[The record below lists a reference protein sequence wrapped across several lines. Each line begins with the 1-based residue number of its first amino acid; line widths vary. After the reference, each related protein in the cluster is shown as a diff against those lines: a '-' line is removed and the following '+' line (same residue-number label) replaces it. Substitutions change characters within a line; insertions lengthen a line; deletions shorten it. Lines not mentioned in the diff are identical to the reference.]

1 MKDFLSQAAKLLK
14 ERKQYRRRVAVFLC
28 LAVIVGY
35 GTVAALKL
43 YGQAMTHTAEVL
55 DCEYKVHEHT
65 DECYER
71 DEEGNLGTEPVCGY
85 ADYVIHVH
93 NDSCCN
99 KNGSLVCSL
108 EEHKPHEHTGECYM
122 TERILVCGNE
132 SEDDAAGEGS
142 SEGLQA
148 ALGSSEAAAGE
159 APGEVTGSAEAS
171 GNAENTGETAESA
184 AETEDGEESRQ
195 EDTVCGEETHKH
207 DENCYE
213 NVLSCGYT
221 EEHVHIADCVSH
233 ELVCEEPE
241 HMHVEE
247 CYDAEGNLVCGME
260 EHSHEIG
267 CYDEESNTLCNTED
281 HIHDESCL
289 NAEGKITCGPEGH
302 EHITGCYRNYYN
314 CDKEAHTH
322 GDSCY
327 IQTQVCEI
335 EEHEHIDECYTL
347 TEEGTAGA
355 GAEENTES
363 RERETE
369 EGDDP
374 EGTEEP
380 SVDGNGDHIHT
391 DACYQEV
398 KILICGEEELH
409 IHEDSCYTEECFD
422 EKGNLI
428 EGSRPSC
435 GLLKL
440 EEHIHK
446 EDCLRTVELTP
457 EEVAAL
463 NNGAKLHIHEDSCYD
478 EEGKLVCGH
487 DATHIHEPECYDD
500 AGKLICGFG
509 EDEKKVY
516 LCGKEEHTHGEEC
529 FGAEENLTCKKEE
542 HTHDESCLEKK
553 VYLCGK
559 EEHTHS
565 EECFDAEEN
574 LTCRKEEH
582 THDETCLE
590 EKAREEIEKVNQLI
604 AGLPS
609 QEEIAQKI
617 AEYEETGE
625 DGEEAFDEYMAALL
639 VQIQEAYDAYLV
651 LDEALREHVEGAEC
665 LSALWELM
673 ETVWLGD
680 VPDTVPEYAAFLPVG
695 DQGGGMVLELLY
707 GDEKTHA
714 EEPYG
719 KENYTN
725 YEMQGLFKLYTT
737 GIQGNTTIDQVTM
750 SLYFPKAYM
759 DKEQIR
765 IKEFPES
772 IGKHEI
778 SAVTE
783 ESRDGEEYYKI
794 SITFTDYV
802 PTGALKLPFVMKF
815 KVAEVPADYQ
825 LKIFGTIE
833 SGEGE
838 EKKTDTTAENI
849 YRPKYNKPVITKY
862 VNTNKYESMKEDYT
876 RVAARV
882 GEDGILTNDQ
892 YVSFWY
898 KLGDAHW
905 TLRAYNKITL
915 TDRLPQYVDYDGNTR
930 YAVFDSEANPGWTLN
945 EDGISVSRVFEVEE
959 GLEPEKYDN
968 TLMLQIE
975 AAELKLQFPGCKIDE
990 PDKDNFLTKNL
1001 TNHVGA
1007 VCEPVRPSK
1016 GENEDACEDDLI
1028 FTLTTQPGAEGSFTK
1043 GNSADT
1049 VMDTPDTR
1057 SGGYMW
1063 TLAFENKGASPLVNI
1078 VLGDEEIDQRLKFQ
1092 CVMFRDTLL
1101 KELDHVEAFTY
1112 DGGTDIYNLKD
1123 SEQYGDYFKNTGH
1136 NGSLGGIVWKLEL
1149 VSGREYKGFKVH
1161 FREGCE
1167 LKSGEGIT
1175 VWPFSTFRKPEEKHF
1190 IRDEGRDSENIYKN
1204 RAYVAYQEKGSEDG
1218 TTHFLFS
1225 ENKFKLIDTF
1235 EKVWIEKEMYYG
1247 DNLDYPSIKK
1257 DENGNPVLDKD
1268 GNPVMDYS
1276 KSYTFCMFYVKGALD
1291 AGKEYDDLRVVDLL
1305 PEALELYEYPISY
1318 GAGSEYVKE
1327 TEVIENYHNSGRT
1340 AVIFWLNVEAV
1351 RKTLDAS
1358 DGESGQ
1364 VYFSPKVRVKAD
1376 ASPGSYVNDVYLMSD
1391 DFEAPPTGHGQ
1402 MKDIY
1407 DLEGKGTDNM
1417 VRWDQAGGSIK
1428 APAGIY
1434 AEKYIAKKDSM
1445 DWKKT
1450 VLRFKVGEE
1459 FQYKLSIIN
1468 TTDTPHSNLTVYDV
1482 LPRIGDRSINNQAG
1496 RGSEFTV
1503 ELTDRITLPH
1513 GYQVYYTNSE
1523 EVYRQDMASLLGA
1536 GIWTRDVA
1544 DWNQITAFK
1553 IVADEGILF
1562 YEDSIDFVI
1571 PVKVTDSLSEE
1582 SYGILDRKEAA
1593 DRDTGTAVYLEATNS
1608 FGYSTK
1614 AFPGANVE
1622 SNYVRAQISLAGFVV
1637 RKTDDNGKLLPGA
1650 EFKLEKLE
1658 EQEQTAGGADTESG
1672 TAQNEDGNT
1681 HTPGNANQDQEWK
1694 VIATVTSGGEG
1705 KVSFKN
1711 LTEGTYRLTETKA
1724 PDGYKLLKDPV
1735 TVTITLNE
1743 TTMEYTVTAM
1753 GLAGSGTGKDPFVIV
1768 NEAFYEL
1775 PETGG
1780 AGSKLYTMAGAA
1792 CLMLGAGFLYKKKF
1806 RERRV

>member
-1 MKDFLSQAAKLLK
+1 MRVDILSQAGKLLK
-14 ERKQYRRRVAVFLC
+14 EQRQYRRRAVVFLC
-28 LAVIVGY
+28 LAVIVAF
-35 GTVAALKL
+35 GTVTALKL
-43 YGQAMTHTAEVL
+43 YGQAMTHKMEVL
-55 DCEYKVHEHT
+55 DCGYEVHEHT
-65 DECYER
+65 EKCYER
-71 DEEGNLGTEPVCGY
+71 DGEGNLGTEPVCGY
-85 ADYVIHVH
+85 ADYVVHVH
-93 NDSCCN
+93 NDKCYDGKGN
-99 KNGSLVCSL
+99 LVCAL
-108 EEHKPHEHTGECYM
+108 EEHQEHKHTEECYV
-122 TERILVCGNE
+122 TEMVLVCGE
-132 SEDDAAGEGS
+132 EAEDAENTDG
-142 SEGLQA
+142 
-148 ALGSSEAAAGE
+148 AAAGNE
-159 APGEVTGSAEAS
+159 ENAGETEMAGTTGGTENADSSA
-171 GNAENTGETAESA
+171 AENTGNADGTAKEAENTDSIPAGSAGAA
-184 AETEDGEESRQ
+184 AEEPGAEAETRNQTQEPNCEIEAHRHTEVCYEKVPVCGYGEE
-195 EDTVCGEETHKH
+195 HIH
-207 DENCYE
+207 D
-213 NVLSCGYT
+213 
-221 EEHVHIADCVSH
+221 ADCIIQ
-233 ELVCEEPE
+233 EIACGLEE
-241 HMHVEE
+241 HMHGDGCCDADGNVICEKAEHAHMEE
-247 CYDAEGNLVCGME
+247 CYTVAYVCEKE
-260 EHSHEIG
+260 EHIHLDA
-267 CYDEESNTLCNTED
+267 CYTETL
-281 HIHDESCL
+281 
-289 NAEGKITCGPEGH
+289 TC
-302 EHITGCYRNYYN
+302 T
-314 CDKEAHTH
+314 A
-322 GDSCY
+322 
-327 IQTQVCEI
+327 
-335 EEHEHIDECYTL
+335 EEHEH
-347 TEEGTAGA
+347 
-355 GAEENTES
+355 
-363 RERETE
+363 
-369 EGDDP
+369 
-374 EGTEEP
+374 
-380 SVDGNGDHIHT
+380 T
-391 DACYQEV
+391 DACSGQGGAGTASSAETQSSGVTEV
-398 KILICGEEELH
+398 SEVSEPTADSETPEGAGSAAPKETAEPEAAEGSASGTDTARGHVHTEACYEEVTRLVCGELELH
-409 IHEDSCYTEECFD
+409 THDDSCYGEDCFD
-422 EKGNLI
+422 EEGNLI
-428 EGSRPSC
+428 EGSVVSC
-435 GLLKL
+435 GLLQL
-440 EEHIHK
+440 EEHTH
-446 EDCLRTVELTP
+446 EGDCFKVVELTP

-463 NNGAKLHIHEDSCYD
+463 NSGAKLHIHEDSCYD
-478 EEGKLVCGH
+478 MEGRLICGH
-487 DATHIHEPECYDD
+487 ESTHIHTLECYDD
-500 AGKLICGFG
+500 AGNLICGYG
-509 EDEKKVY
+509 EETKSEFN
-516 LCGKEEHTHGEEC
+516 CGKEEH
-529 FGAEENLTCKKEE
+529 
-542 HTHDESCLEKK
+542 S
-553 VYLCGK
+553 
-559 EEHTHS
+559 HS
-565 EECFDAEEN
+565 EECLNEEGAQ
-574 LTCRKEEH
+574 TCGMEEH

-590 EKAREEIEKVNQLI
+590 ENVYRCGMEKHVHEPECYDAEGNLACETEEHTHSPECLLTEEEREEIEKVNQLI

-609 QEEIAQKI
+609 GEEIAQKI

-838 EKKTDTTAENI
+838 EKKADTTAENI

-882 GEDGILTNDQ
+882 GEDGILKNDQ

-915 TDRLPQYVDYDGNTR
+915 TDRLPQYVDYGGNTR

-1101 KELDHVEAFTY
+1101 KELDYVEAFTY

-1149 VSGREYKGFKVH
+1149 DSGREYKGFKVH

-1247 DNLDYPSIKK
+1247 DNGLS
-1257 DENGNPVLDKD
+1257 
-1268 GNPVMDYS
+1268 
-1276 KSYTFCMFYVKGALD
+1276 
-1291 AGKEYDDLRVVDLL
+1291 
-1305 PEALELYEYPISY
+1305 
-1318 GAGSEYVKE
+1318 
-1327 TEVIENYHNSGRT
+1327 
-1340 AVIFWLNVEAV
+1340 
-1351 RKTLDAS
+1351 
-1358 DGESGQ
+1358 
-1364 VYFSPKVRVKAD
+1364 
-1376 ASPGSYVNDVYLMSD
+1376 
-1391 DFEAPPTGHGQ
+1391 
-1402 MKDIY
+1402 
-1407 DLEGKGTDNM
+1407 
-1417 VRWDQAGGSIK
+1417 
-1428 APAGIY
+1428 
-1434 AEKYIAKKDSM
+1434 
-1445 DWKKT
+1445 
-1450 VLRFKVGEE
+1450 
-1459 FQYKLSIIN
+1459 QYKK
-1468 TTDTPHSNLTVYDV
+1468 
-1482 LPRIGDRSINNQAG
+1482 G
-1496 RGSEFTV
+1496 
-1503 ELTDRITLPH
+1503 
-1513 GYQVYYTNSE
+1513 
-1523 EVYRQDMASLLGA
+1523 
-1536 GIWTRDVA
+1536 
-1544 DWNQITAFK
+1544 
-1553 IVADEGILF
+1553 
-1562 YEDSIDFVI
+1562 
-1571 PVKVTDSLSEE
+1571 
-1582 SYGILDRKEAA
+1582 
-1593 DRDTGTAVYLEATNS
+1593 
-1608 FGYSTK
+1608 
-1614 AFPGANVE
+1614 
-1622 SNYVRAQISLAGFVV
+1622 
-1637 RKTDDNGKLLPGA
+1637 
-1650 EFKLEKLE
+1650 
-1658 EQEQTAGGADTESG
+1658 
-1672 TAQNEDGNT
+1672 
-1681 HTPGNANQDQEWK
+1681 
-1694 VIATVTSGGEG
+1694 
-1705 KVSFKN
+1705 
-1711 LTEGTYRLTETKA
+1711 
-1724 PDGYKLLKDPV
+1724 
-1735 TVTITLNE
+1735 
-1743 TTMEYTVTAM
+1743 
-1753 GLAGSGTGKDPFVIV
+1753 
-1768 NEAFYEL
+1768 
-1775 PETGG
+1775 
-1780 AGSKLYTMAGAA
+1780 
-1792 CLMLGAGFLYKKKF
+1792 
-1806 RERRV
+1806 